1 MDRLTAAHTL
11 LVAGLSV
18 ITVADAFVS
27 PKTQTMQQVTSSL
40 NALPEFNPTLLLS
53 DGLSAAT
60 YMNTQAPQTTQ
71 EFTNAM
77 SEGGGGGALGALRTF
92 FVVITAAV
100 FGLSALVYLTAAF
113 IVPKAAEQLERD
125 TKRLRPGLWEE
136 YTAKLEDGQTMA
148 NRPDL
153 LQELGNIMQPII
165 AKDYEDQ
172 YNQQVGDKANDDTTT
187 TKETPTKDEG
197 GIIDA
202 QIVKDD
208 E

>member
-1 MDRLTAAHTL
+1 MTAHTL
-11 LVAGLSV
+11 LIAGLLSV
-18 ITVADAFVS
+18 ITLADAFVS
-27 PKTQTMQQVTSSL
+27 PKTQTIQQVTSSL
-40 NALPEFNPTLLLS
+40 NALPEFVNPSLLLS

-77 SEGGGGGALGALRTF
+77 SEGGGGALGALRTF

-136 YTAKLEDGQTMA
+136 YTDKLEDGQTMA

-172 YNQQVGDKANDDTTT
+172 YNQQQVGNKANDDTAT
-187 TKETPTKDEG
+187 TKEMSTKDEG

-202 QIVKDD
+202 QIMKDD

>member
-1 MDRLTAAHTL
+1 MTAGI
-11 LVAGLSV
+11 LVAGLLSV
-18 ITVADAFVS
+18 ITLVDAFVS
-27 PKTQTMQQVTSSL
+27 PKTHTIQQVTSSL
-40 NALPEFNPTLLLS
+40 NALPEFPSLLLS

-71 EFTNAM
+71 DFTNAM

-172 YNQQVGDKANDDTTT
+172 YNQQQVGNKANDATAT
-187 TKETPTKDEG
+187 TKETATKEEG

>member
-1 MDRLTAAHTL
+1 MTTHTL
-11 LVAGLSV
+11 LVVVLSV
-18 ITVADAFVS
+18 ITLPTDAFVP
-27 PKTQTMQQVTSSL
+27 PKTYTIQQVTSL
-40 NALPEFNPTLLLS
+40 NALPEFNPSLLLS

-60 YMNTQAPQTTQ
+60 YMNTQAQQSVTTQ

-172 YNQQVGDKANDDTTT
+172 YQQQVGNNANDNTTT
-187 TKETPTKDEG
+187 PKETPTKEEG
-197 GIIDA
+197 GVIDA

>member
-1 MDRLTAAHTL
+1 MTAHIL
-11 LVAGLSV
+11 LVAGLLSV
-18 ITVADAFVS
+18 ITLVDAFVS
-27 PKTQTMQQVTSSL
+27 PKTYTQQVTSSSL
-40 NALPEFNPTLLLS
+40 HALPEFNPSLLLS

-60 YMNTQAPQTTQ
+60 YTNTQAPQTTQ
-71 EFTNAM
+71 EFTTAM
-77 SEGGGGGALGALRTF
+77 SEGGGGALGALRTF

-136 YTAKLEDGQTMA
+136 YIDKLEDGQTMA

-172 YNQQVGDKANDDTTT
+172 YNQQVGDKANDATAT

-202 QIVKDD
+202 QIMKDD